1 MRQTYRRSDETFKVL
16 VDHLGE
22 FAAESDKDVSYFNKL
37 KNDNEPDPF
46 AKFLALF
53 RIGCRTTAPV
63 MIWLNRLNAEYV
75 RSRRLHVAPGE
86 LSTAIL
92 QKVESDSDTLKELFK
107 SVQDGKL
114 DKSECQA
121 ILAQIEKNTQIAGLI
136 EHTVLARLG
145 ELGETEERKLKV
157 AKW

>member
-16 VDHLGE
+16 ADHLGE

-46 AKFLALF
+46 ARFLALF

-63 MIWLNRLNAEYV
+63 NIWLNRLNAEYV

-92 QKVESDSDTLKELFK
+92 QKVESDSATLRELF
-107 SVQDGKL
+107 SSIQDGKL
-114 DKSECQA
+114 DKAECQA
-121 ILAQIEKNTQIAGLI
+121 ILAQIEKNTQIAGQI
-136 EHTVLARLG
+136 EHAVLARLG
-145 ELGETEERKLKV
+145 ELENRDERGLRI
-157 AKW
+157 A